1 MTTNTERKG
10 LAAQILQPW
19 RILAIIILAFG
30 VVATIR
36 RFALGLG
43 ASTNLTDQFPW
54 GLWISFDVLCGVGLA
69 GGGFTLSAIVYVF
82 KLEKYKPLARPA
94 VMTAFIGYLLVVGGL
109 LFDIGLPW
117 RLWHPMVMWNHHSVM
132 FEVAWCVMLYTTVLA
147 AEVSAMVFER
157 LKMERSAHYAHVLTL
172 PLSIAAVCLSMLHQ
186 SSLGTVF
193 LLMPGRLHEL
203 WYTPV
208 LPFLYFISA
217 IGVGLS
223 MTIVES
229 TLSARSFGRCIE
241 AKVLQGVARIG
252 VYVYAAYVALRIG
265 DMAIRGQLHHILDF
279 DRASIFFLVEIT
291 FGFVL
296 PMFLYLMP
304 RVRRNTRWLYHAAQ
318 LAVFGFI
325 VNRMNVGI
333 TGFEVVEGVSYVP
346 SWEEISVTLSLV
358 TAGVILFNLAG
369 RFLPVFEAEAEDEI
383 AAEVFAAR
391 RLEREGAGGAIPR
404 SAMPAVA
411 ADDPVG
417 RSLDS

>member
-1 MTTNTERKG
+1 MTAESTQNKG
-10 LAAQILQPW
+10 VMGQILQPW
-19 RILAIIILAFG
+19 RILALVILAFG
-30 VVATIR
+30 LVATIR

-43 ASTNLTDQFPW
+43 ASTNLTDEYPW

-69 GGGFTLSAIVYVF
+69 GGGFTLAAIVYVF
-82 KLEKYKPLARPA
+82 RLDKYRPLARPA

-157 LKMERSAHYAHVLTL
+157 LKMARAAHIAHMFTL

-229 TLSARSFGRCIE
+229 TLSSRSFGRCIE

-252 VYVYAAYVALRIG
+252 VYVYAAYVTLRLG
-265 DMAIRGQLHHILDF
+265 DMAIRGQLHHVLDF
-279 DRASIFFLVEIT
+279 DRASFFFLVEIS
-291 FGFVL
+291 FGFIV
-296 PMFLYLMP
+296 PMLLYMAP
-304 RVRRNTRWLYHAAQ
+304 KVRRNTRWLYHAAQ

-333 TGFEVVEGVSYVP
+333 TGFEVVDGTSYVP
-346 SWEEISVTLSLV
+346 SWEEIAVTLSLV
-358 TAGVILFNLAG
+358 TVGVIMFNLAG
-369 RFLPVFEAEAEDEI
+369 RFLPVFEAEAEDEV

-391 RLEREGAGGAIPR
+391 ERELQGAGGTLPR
-404 SAMPAVA
+404 GAMPAVPT

-417 RSLDS
+417 RRE